1 MFSVYFW
8 GVRGSI
14 ACPGSDTVIYGGNT
28 SCLEIRAGK
37 KLVIVDLGTGVRS
50 LGNRLLKQQSR
61 NGSIDAD
68 VFITHTHWDHIMG
81 FPMFGP
87 IFMGAT
93 TLRIRGPA
101 NDKDV
106 SLETVFSRQLSYDY
120 WPVRLNELAAHIEF
134 EHIDEKEINLGDGL
148 IVTSK
153 YLNHPIVTLG
163 YRFEY
168 EGKTI
173 VTAYDTEPYGAG
185 EGAGAEQVEAAR
197 EHNERFLHF
206 IRDADVLVY
215 DSMYTERE
223 YLASKKGWGHSSF
236 EEAIRSARRM
246 GVKKLVCFHHDPGRT
261 DRQLDVLGRR
271 YRPAAAKPARK
282 GGPSGAIVERPVSL
296 IIAREGTII
305 RV

>member
-61 NGSIDAD
+61 HGSINAD

-81 FPMFGP
+81 FPMFSP
-87 IFMGAT
+87 IFVSAT

-101 NDKDV
+101 KDV
-106 SLETVFSRQLSYDY
+106 SLETVFGHQLSYDY
-120 WPVRLNELAAHIEF
+120 WPVRLSDLAAHIEF
-134 EHIDEKEINLGDGL
+134 HEIGETEIDLGDGL
-148 IVTSK
+148 VVTSK
-153 YLNHPIVTLG
+153 NLNHPIVTLG

-185 EGAGAEQVEAAR
+185 GSGAEPAEAIR
-197 EHNERFLHF
+197 ERNERFMEF
-206 IRDADVLVY
+206 IKNADVLIY
-215 DSMYTERE
+215 DTMYTDRE
-223 YLASKKGWGHSSF
+223 YLASKKGWGHSTF

-246 GVKKLVCFHHDPGRT
+246 GVKKLVCFHHDPGAH
-261 DRQLDVLGRR
+261 G
-271 YRPAAAKPARK
+271 PAA
-282 GGPSGAIVERPVSL
+282 
-296 IIAREGTII
+296 
-305 RV
+305 